1 MLIQKGYG
9 VGDLVCFKI
18 ANGDEIIAKL
28 VDDTDGAFIITRP
41 CTVIPG
47 QQGLGLMQ
55 SLFSGDINTNI
66 TLNKSAVIMSSTV
79 LKEMQAHYTK
89 VTSGIE
95 TVPAGIIT

>member
-9 VGDLVCFKI
+9 AGDLVCFKI
-18 ANGDEIIAKL
+18 SNGDEIIAKL
-28 VDDTDGAFIITRP
+28 VEETDTTFIITRP

-66 TLNKSAVIMSSTV
+66 TLNKTSVIMSTTV
-79 LKEMQAHYTK
+79 LKEMQAHYIK

-95 TVPAGIIT
+95 TVPSGIIT